1 VSSPRL
7 ALSLGVKSDPIE
19 YRYSWAWLFRIMK
32 DEGVRALQ
40 LGSFHEL
47 YALPDD
53 TWLGLR
59 DEAER
64 AGVEIASVFTAHR
77 ELGGFLRGEPGWAEA
92 ARRGWERLI
101 AVAGMLGARSAGANA
116 GSVLRDRMADK
127 ERGLA
132 TFSLHFKELLHL
144 ARERGLEALCLE
156 PMSCL
161 AEPPTLPE
169 EIRSLMGEL
178 DAYHRA
184 HGDTAAPRLCADV
197 AHGYADAAGRVR
209 WDNLQLLEAAVPWLH
224 ELHLKNTDAL
234 FNATFGFSEEERARG
249 IVDIREIRRLL
260 AGAESRLPVRALV
273 GYLEIGGPKWGRDY
287 SDGRLEA
294 DLRASLAWLRE
305 AWAAAPAAPTA
316 PTAPAAPAAAPPAA
330 APPAVLVSPSLMCAD
345 LCDAG
350 REVERLEALGAA
362 MLHLD
367 VMDGR
372 FAPNMPLGL
381 ELLKQLRPRTR
392 LAFDAHLMVE
402 DNDWFVG
409 ELARLGV
416 QRVAVHAESARHL
429 ERTLALIH
437 DAGAAAGVAL
447 NPATPPDVLEY
458 VLERVDFVLVMA
470 VNPGFAGQKMVSSAI
485 RKIAACRRFLD
496 ERGSAAAIEVDG
508 NVSFANIP
516 DMVAAGA
523 RVLVAG
529 SSSLF
534 APGAPLERNMER
546 LARAAAQGLARR

>member
-1 VSSPRL
+1 MSSLEL
-7 ALSLGVKSDPIE
+7 ALGVKSDPIE
-19 YRYSWAWLFRIMK
+19 YRYSWGWLFRIMK
-32 DEGVRALQ
+32 AEGVRALQ

-53 TWLGLR
+53 AWLRLR
-59 DEAER
+59 EEAER
-64 AGVEIASVFTAHR
+64 AGVAIASVFTAHR
-77 ELGGFLRGEPGWAEA
+77 ELGGFFRGEPGWAEA

-101 AVAGMLGARSAGANA
+101 AVAGLLGARSAGANA
-116 GSVLRDRMADK
+116 GSVLRDRMGDK
-127 ERGLA
+127 AGGLA
-132 TFSLHFKELLHL
+132 TFTFHFKELLHL
-144 ARERGLEALCLE
+144 ARDKGLEALCIE

-169 EIRSLMGEL
+169 EISSLMGEL

-184 HGDTAAPRLCADV
+184 HAAQTAAPRLCADV
-197 AHGYADAAGRVR
+197 AHGYADAARRVR
-209 WDNLQLLEAAVPWLH
+209 WDNLQLLEASVPWLH
-224 ELHLKNTDAL
+224 ELHLKNTDAA
-234 FNATFGFSEEERARG
+234 FDATFGFSEEERARG
-249 IVDIREIRRLL
+249 IVRVEAVRDLL
-260 AGAESRLPVRALV
+260 LKAASRLPVRSLI
-273 GYLEIGGPKWGRDY
+273 GYLEIGGPKLGRDY
-287 SDGRLEA
+287 SDGALEGE
-294 DLRASLAWLRE
+294 LRASLGWLRE
-305 AWAAAPAAPTA
+305 AWSAER
-316 PTAPAAPAAAPPAA
+316 AAPAAAPAPAPAA
-330 APPAVLVSPSLMCAD
+330 VRAREVQVSPSLMCAD

-367 VMDGR
+367 IMDGR

-381 ELLKQLRPRTR
+381 ELVRQLRPRTR

-409 ELARLGV
+409 QLASIGV
-416 QRVAVHAESARHL
+416 QRIAVHAESARHL
-429 ERTLALIH
+429 ERTLALIR

-447 NPATPPDVLEY
+447 NPATHPQVLEY
-458 VLERVDFVLVMA
+458 VLDRLDFVLVMT

-485 RKIAACRRFLD
+485 RKIAACLRFLD
-496 ERGSAAAIEVDG
+496 ERGSRAPIEVDG

-534 APGAPLERNMER
+534 SPEAPLERNMER
-546 LARAAAQGLARR
+546 LLQAAAEGLAGR

>member
-1 VSSPRL
+1 MSEVKL
-7 ALSLGVKSDPIE
+7 ELGVKSDPIE

-53 TWLGLR
+53 TWLALR
-59 DEAER
+59 EEAER
-64 AGVEIASVFTAHR
+64 AGVVIASVFTAHR
-77 ELGGFLRGEPGWAEA
+77 ELGGFLRGEPGWAEV
-92 ARRGWERLI
+92 ARRDWERLI
-101 AVAGMLGARSAGANA
+101 AVAALLGARTAGSNAGAA
-116 GSVLRDRMADK
+116 LRDRMADK
-127 ERGLA
+127 ARGLE
-132 TFSLHFKELLHL
+132 TFSFQFKELLAL
-144 ARERGLEALCLE
+144 AREKGLEALCIE

-161 AEPPTLPE
+161 AEPPTLPD
-169 EIRSLMGEL
+169 EIRSLMGDL
-178 DAYHRA
+178 DSYHRA
-184 HGDTAAPRLCADV
+184 HAADTAAPRLCADV
-197 AHGYADAAGRVR
+197 AHGYADAGRRVR
-209 WDNLQLLEAAVPWLH
+209 WDNLQLLDAAVPWLH

-249 IVDIREIRRLL
+249 IVDIDKVRRLL
-260 AGAESRLPVRALV
+260 AQAASRLPVRALV

-287 SDGRLEA
+287 SDLTLEK
-294 DLRASLAWLRE
+294 DLRASLAWLRQ
-305 AWAAAPAAPTA
+305 AWAGAPGGASPPPAAPLAAAPARE
-316 PTAPAAPAAAPPAA
+316 
-330 APPAVLVSPSLMCAD
+330 VQVSPSLMCAD

-367 VMDGR
+367 IMDGR

-381 ELLKQLRPRTR
+381 ELVRQLRPRTK
-392 LAFDAHLMVE
+392 LPFDVHLMVE

-409 ELARLGV
+409 ELARVGV
-416 QRVAVHAESARHL
+416 ERIAVHAESARHL
-429 ERTLALIH
+429 ERTLALIR
-437 DAGAAAGVAL
+437 DAGALAGVAL
-447 NPATPPDVLEY
+447 NPATSPQVLEY
-458 VLERVDFVLVMA
+458 VLDRLDFVLAMT
-470 VNPGFAGQKMVSSAI
+470 VNPGFAGQKMVSSAF

-496 ERGSAAAIEVDG
+496 EHGSAAAIEVDG

-516 DMVAAGA
+516 QMVAAGA

-546 LARAAAQGLARR
+546 LARAAAEGLASRRI